1 MERSY
6 FGVEFIISNLS
17 IVAEHLFINLSS
29 FNLMPFTQL
38 KLSNEPINWLLLHK
52 LNGIAL

>member
-17 IVAEHLFINLSS
+17 IVAEHLFIYLSS
-29 FNLMPFTQL
+29 FNLTSFTQL

>member
-29 FNLMPFTQL
+29 FNLTSFTQL

-52 LNGIAL
+52 LKGIAL

>member
-29 FNLMPFTQL
+29 FNLTSFTQL